1 MARAERP
8 RRPAVAAACGLV
20 LVLLLSFAPALA
32 GAAPATS
39 PLQDVLR
46 PNGPQAQHIASLWHL
61 MLVVCTLV
69 FVAVMAAV
77 VIALLRR
84 PRGRLDAPPDLS
96 SLSVPEPGPHR
107 SVIAATGVSLV
118 LLLLLIVASIV
129 TDRALA
135 NLSTKDALRLKVTAD
150 QWWWQ
155 VTYDGPPS
163 EVFDTANEIHVPVGR
178 PVLVRLQADDVIH
191 SLWVPSLAGKKD
203 LIPGRDAT
211 LEFRADKPGVY
222 RGQCAEFCGAE
233 HAWMAFEVVA
243 DPPDRFAAW
252 LDHQRQPA
260 PAPTDPLPQKGR
272 TLFVSTTCA
281 MCHAVRGT
289 TAAARHAPDLTHLA
303 SRRTLAAGTLPNT
316 PADLKRWI
324 RDPHQFKPGVNMP
337 ATNMPDAD
345 LDAIVA
351 WLGTLS

>member
-1 MARAERP
+1 MARAERL
-8 RRPAVAAACGLV
+8 RDAALLAACALE
-20 LVLLLSFAPALA
+20 AALA
-32 GAAPATS
+32 RAGTPTS

-46 PNGPQAQHIASLWHL
+46 PGGPQAQHVASLWHL
-61 MLVVCTLV
+61 MLAICTLV
-69 FVAVMAAV
+69 FVAVMVAL
-77 VIALLRR
+77 VIALLKR
-84 PRGRLDAPPDLS
+84 PHGRLDAPPDLA
-96 SLSVPEPGPHR
+96 SLSVPEPGAHR
-107 SVIAATGVSLV
+107 SVATAIGASTV
-118 LLLLLIVASIV
+118 LLLFLIVASV
-129 TDRALA
+129 LTDRALA
-135 NLSTKDALRLKVTAD
+135 NISTKGALTLKVTAD

-163 EVFDTANEIHVPVGR
+163 EAFDTANEIHVPVGR
-178 PVLVRLQADDVIH
+178 PVVVRLQADDVIH

-211 LEFRADKPGVY
+211 LQFRADKPGIY

-243 DPPDRFAAW
+243 EPPERYAAW
-252 LDHQRQPA
+252 VDHQRQPA
-260 PAPTDPLPQKGR
+260 PPPGDPLRQKGQ

-289 TAAARHAPDLTHLA
+289 TASARHAPDLTHLA

-316 PADLKRWI
+316 PEALRAWI
-324 RDPHQFKPGVNMP
+324 RDPHKFKPGVNMP